1 MLLGNL
7 HPPYNDPKT
16 TQNTLVNRGGR
27 DDGQCIC
34 ATQLKVND
42 RMPHDAR
49 PWIAATS
56 QNKEEQPA
64 GNKHTQYGV

>member
-1 MLLGNL
+1 MLFGTVYTLL
-7 HPPYNDPKT
+7 TTTPKPHKIPS
-16 TQNTLVNRGGR
+16 LIGGW

>member
-1 MLLGNL
+1 MLLGSL
-7 HPPYNDPKT
+7 HPPCNNPKT
-16 TQNTLVNRGGR
+16 TQNTLVNRGW

>member
-1 MLLGNL
+1 MLFGSL
-7 HPPYNDPKT
+7 HPPYNNPKT
-16 TQNTLVNRGGR
+16 TQNTLVNRG

-49 PWIAATS
+49 QWIAATS

>member
-1 MLLGNL
+1 MLFGSL
-7 HPPYNDPKT
+7 HPPYNNPKT
-16 TQNTLVNRGGR
+16 TQNTLVNRGG
-27 DDGQCIC
+27 DGQCIC

-49 PWIAATS
+49 QWIAATS

>member
-1 MLLGNL
+1 MLFGSL
-7 HPPYNDPKT
+7 HPPYNNPKT
-16 TQNTLVNRGGR
+16 TQNTPVNRGVR

-42 RMPHDAR
+42 HMPHDAR

>member
-1 MLLGNL
+1 MLFGSL
-7 HPPYNDPKT
+7 HPPYNNPKT
-16 TQNTLVNRGGR
+16 TQNTLVNRRGR

-42 RMPHDAR
+42 HMPHDAR